1 MYAGAG
7 GGVYC
12 VTGGGV
18 YSGVGGGVY
27 SVVAGGV
34 YAGAGGGVYS
44 VVVSTTVVPT
54 WGTNGTT
61 AGESEVVV
69 GADVVVRGDVVVGF
83 AVVVVGAAELLVVD
97 TTEVV
102 SVFGSSSPTAAP
114 SATSPTRP
122 APSTHGHLR
131 RFCPPPAGGLPP
143 WPTAPNTC
151 VGSPL
156 PLGLVWFVH
165 C

>member
-27 SVVAGGV
+27 SVVAGRV
-34 YAGAGGGVYS
+34 YAGAGGVYS
-44 VVVSTTVVPT
+44 VVVSTTVVPA

-61 AGESEVVV
+61 AGESEVMM
-69 GADVVVRGDVVVGF
+69 GAGVVVRGVVVVGF
-83 AVVVVGAAELLVVD
+83 AVVVVGATELLVVD
-97 TTEVV
+97 TTEEV

-114 SATSPTRP
+114 RATSPTRP
-122 APSTHGHLR
+122 APSAHGHLR
-131 RFCPPPAGGLPP
+131 RFCSPPAGGLPP
-143 WPTAPNTC
+143 WPAAPNTC